1 MIIVNDEELL
11 KVYDIENGWDWIKIL
26 GVIIMN
32 LSFYEMLFKKVRYF
46 SLWFLVGGVI
56 FKGLEFIV
64 SGFFVM
70 DFY

>member
-1 MIIVNDEELL
+1 MIIVNNEELL

-46 SLWFLVGGVI
+46 SL
-56 FKGLEFIV
+56 
-64 SGFFVM
+64 
-70 DFY
+70 